1 MSGTTTKREQIIAA
15 IATALDDVEAVNGRI
30 YRSRVEAFARNEAP
44 ALVIEPGVDTAAPER
59 VSTCK
64 IDWTLNVILAV
75 YTRGNIP
82 DQLADPIILDI
93 HEKLLTDQTLGGLV
107 MDIWPS
113 NHDPQFAAADQPA
126 GWYVLNY
133 TVRYRT
139 GVTDLSS

>member
-1 MSGTTTKREQIIAA
+1 MGTTTKREQILVAITNALEDVAA
-15 IATALDDVEAVNGRI
+15 VSGRI

-44 ALVIEPGVDTAAPER
+44 AMVIEPGVDSAAAEP

-64 IDWTLNVILAV
+64 IDWTLGVIIAV
-75 YTRGNIP
+75 YTRGSIP
-82 DQLADPIILDI
+82 DQLADPIILDV
-93 HEKLLTDQTLGGLV
+93 HQKLLADRTLGGLA

-139 GVTDLSS
+139 GVTDLST